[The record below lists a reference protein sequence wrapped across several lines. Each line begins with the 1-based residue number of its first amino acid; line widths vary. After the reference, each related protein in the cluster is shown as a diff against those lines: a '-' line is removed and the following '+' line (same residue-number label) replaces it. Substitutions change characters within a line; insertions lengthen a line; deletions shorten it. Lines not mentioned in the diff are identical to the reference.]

1 MGAMGDHG
9 EQNGDPCRGGGGTS
23 DERTFAF
30 VLLFIVFFGCGGI
43 AMISDSYFVRMLAA
57 ALAYTAC
64 VMIYGFAR
72 NKNGVPRYLFT
83 CPVVVS
89 QYPRLAKRH
98 AVFLVVE
105 TAFLAIALRYFPLP
119 PVGASRAEDGNDL
132 LVAIPLGV
140 LALVEIFMN
149 RGVLERAHNE
159 RFGERSAPDDPK
171 ADRSLNIFSRDQ

>member
-1 MGAMGDHG
+1 MGAMSDCD
-9 EQNGDPCRGGGGTS
+9 ELTEDPCRGGGGTS

-30 VLLFIVFFGCGGI
+30 VLLFIVFFGCGGG
-43 AMISDSYFVRMLAA
+43 AMFSASYVVRMLAA

-89 QYPRLAKRH
+89 QYPRLVKRH

-105 TAFLAIALRYFPLP
+105 TAFLATALRYFPLP
-119 PVGASRAEDGNDL
+119 PVGASRAEEGNDL

-140 LALVEIFMN
+140 LALVEIFTN
-149 RGVLERAHNE
+149 RGVLERAHND
-159 RFGERSAPDDPK
+159 RFGEPSETDDSENSLSITGRS
-171 ADRSLNIFSRDQ
+171 

>member
-1 MGAMGDHG
+1 MGAMSDND
-9 EQNGDPCRGGGGTS
+9 EQNEDPCRGDGGTS
-23 DERTFAF
+23 DKRTFAF
-30 VLLFIVFFGCGGI
+30 VLLFVVFFGCGGL
-43 AMISDSYFVRMLAA
+43 AMISDSYVVRMLAA

-89 QYPRLAKRH
+89 QYARLAKRH
-98 AVFLVVE
+98 SVFLVAE

-132 LVAIPLGV
+132 LVAIPLGL

-149 RGVLERAHNE
+149 RGVLERAHND
-159 RFGERSAPDDPK
+159 RFGETSSAGDSERDGTL
-171 ADRSLNIFSRDQ
+171 SLFRRDQ

>member
-1 MGAMGDHG
+1 MSDYG
-9 EQNGDPCRGGGGTS
+9 EQNEDPCRGGGGTS
-23 DERTFAF
+23 AERTFAF
-30 VLLFIVFFGCGGI
+30 VLLFIVFFGCGGL
-43 AMISDSYFVRMLAA
+43 AMISDSYVVRVLAA

-98 AVFLVVE
+98 AAFLVAE
-105 TAFLAIALRYFPLP
+105 TAFLAIALRYLPLP

-132 LVAIPLGV
+132 LAAIPLGV

-149 RGVLERAHNE
+149 RGVLERAHND
-159 RFGERSAPDDPK
+159 RFGEPSEPDD
-171 ADRSLNIFSRDQ
+171 SESTLSILGRDQ